1 MNHALTFDDALAQA
15 GHPLAHTTFVIVD
28 LETTGGRAA
37 DCGITEIGA
46 VKVRGGE
53 TVAEFRTF
61 VNPGMPIPAFITVL
75 TGITEQDVVHA
86 PSTGEAIASFL
97 EFSGFENTQ
106 DRPVLVAHNAGFD
119 VGFLKQACA
128 QHGYQWPRPMVLDT
142 VSLARKI
149 LRGGEVRNK
158 KLGTLAQ
165 YFNSPTSPTHRALDD
180 ARATVHVLHGLIERV
195 GNLGIDTLEG
205 LATFDGQ
212 ATERRRRKRHLAE
225 GLPNG
230 PGVYVFYDGSSHPLY
245 VGKSINIRKRVLSYF
260 TAAETRNRMTHMVE
274 LADRVEAIECAT
286 DIEAAI
292 REIRLINELRPRFNH
307 ASRNPEKT
315 AWVTLTQERF
325 PRLSVVR
332 QAHPAHEDRIAIGP
346 FPHRAS
352 AELAIDA
359 VHEGL
364 ALRQC
369 KVRITANTKMSA
381 CVLLEMGKCGGPCIN
396 PQATKPYD
404 DVIRIAT
411 TALTEDPSVIEDALV
426 RRISYFSDD
435 ERYEEAALV
444 RDRLDAFS
452 SGVFRAASIRSLAHI
467 PEIVAASPTSLGGWD
482 IHVIRHGWLAGSIHA
497 PAGKSPLPFVDAI
510 MQSSATHIS
519 DEQLVRETELL
530 LRWLASGKTR
540 LVHITEGYSWA
551 MPIGARPYSADM
563 AKRWLTDIKTVSD
576 VDAEPLSIDS

>member
-1 MNHALTFDDALAQA
+1 MEHVLTLDDALVDM
-15 GHPLAHTTFVIVD
+15 GHPLAQTTFVIVD
-28 LETTGGRAA
+28 LETTGGRTS
-37 DCGITEIGA
+37 DSGITEIGA

-53 TVAEFRTF
+53 TLAEFRTF
-61 VNPGMPIPAFITVL
+61 VNPGMPIPPFITVL

-97 EFSGFENTQ
+97 EFSGFENEQ

-119 VGFLKQACA
+119 VGFLKQACD
-128 QHGYQWPRPMVLDT
+128 QQGYKWPRPMVLDT

-225 GLPNG
+225 GLPAG
-230 PGVYVFYDGSSHPLY
+230 PGVYVFYDASSHPLY
-245 VGKSINIRKRVLSYF
+245 VGKSINIRKRVMSYF

-274 LADRVEAIECAT
+274 LADRVDAIECAT

-292 REIRLINELRPRFNH
+292 REIRLINELRPRFNY

-315 AWVTLTQERF
+315 AWVTMTRERF

-332 QAHPAHEDRIAIGP
+332 QAHPAHDDRIAIGP
-346 FPHRAS
+346 FPNRES
-352 AELAIDA
+352 AELAMEA
-359 VHEGL
+359 VHEGV

-369 KVRITANTKMSA
+369 KVKISAKTNMSA

-396 PQATKPYD
+396 PSVTDSYD
-404 DVIRIAT
+404 EVVHLAN
-411 TALTEDPSVIEDALV
+411 TALTHDPSAIEDALL
-426 RRISYFSDD
+426 RRIAHFSTN
-435 ERYEEAALV
+435 ERFEEAATI
-444 RDRLDAFS
+444 RNRLDAFS
-452 SGVFRAASIRSLAHI
+452 SGVYRAASIRSLAQI
-467 PEIVAASPTSLGGWD
+467 PEIVAASPTPNGGWD
-482 IHVIRHGWLAGSIHA
+482 IHVIRHGWLAGSVHS
-497 PAGKSPLPFVDAI
+497 PAGLSPHPYVDAI
-510 MQSSATHIS
+510 MRSSAAHIS
-519 DEQLVRETELL
+519 NEQLVRETELL
-530 LRWLASGKTR
+530 LRWLASGMTR
-540 LVHITEGYSWA
+540 LVHITEGFSWA
-551 MPIGARPYSADM
+551 MPTGTRPYSADM
-563 AKRWLTDIKTVSD
+563 AKRWLTDIKTVSE
-576 VDAEPLSIDS
+576 VNAEPLSIDS